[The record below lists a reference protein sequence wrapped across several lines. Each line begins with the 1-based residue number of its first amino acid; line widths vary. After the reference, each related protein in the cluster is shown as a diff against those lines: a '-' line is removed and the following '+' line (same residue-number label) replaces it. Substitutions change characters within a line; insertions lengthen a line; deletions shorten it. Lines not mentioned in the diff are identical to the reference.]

1 MSKRKPLAP
10 GEIIVGNESA
20 EAWRGCVM
28 IVSEVHDWGGVT
40 AYVRVPYK
48 GRTFCRLRME
58 QFKRLF
64 VSVEEVDEE

>member
-28 IVSEVHDWGGVT
+28 IVSQVHDWGGVT

-48 GRTFCRLRME
+48 GRTFVRLRNE
-58 QFKRLF
+58 QFKRLN

>member
-1 MSKRKPLAP
+1 MSRRKTIVP

-48 GRTFCRLRME
+48 GRAFVRLRNE